1 MGEAWEA
8 NQRAVAAIGEVAGR
22 YGASRAQVALAWLV
36 QRADQLGVTC
46 VPIPGSRRV
55 QRMRENLAFADL
67 RLDDDAMAE
76 LDAVAAAV
84 EGGRNINSDPT
95 WISSGRE

>member
-1 MGEAWEA
+1 M
-8 NQRAVAAIGEVAGR
+8 VAAIGEVAGR

-36 QRADQLGVTC
+36 QRADRLGVTC

-84 EGGRNINSDPT
+84 EGGRNINLDPT